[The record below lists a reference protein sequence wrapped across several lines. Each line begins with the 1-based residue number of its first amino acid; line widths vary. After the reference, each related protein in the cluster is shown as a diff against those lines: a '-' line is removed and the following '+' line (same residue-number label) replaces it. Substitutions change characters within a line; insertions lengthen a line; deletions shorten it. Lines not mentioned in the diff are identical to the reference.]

1 MMDSPSATRCAI
13 VAMVQAAHDRH
24 PNDLFPIVQSS
35 PCWRLSD
42 QCLVRPS
49 GMAALLQV
57 LFQQTLKMALV
68 QDEDVVPQ
76 FSARRRWDD
85 ALSSASW

>member
-1 MMDSPSATRCAI
+1 M
-13 VAMVQAAHDRH
+13 QAVHGLYA
-24 PNDLFPIVQSS
+24 NDLFPIVQSS

-76 FSARRRWDD
+76 FSAQRRRDD

>member
-1 MMDSPSATRCAI
+1 
-13 VAMVQAAHDRH
+13 MVQATHDRY
-24 PNDLFPIVQSS
+24 PNYLFPIVQSF

-68 QDEDVVPQ
+68 QDEDVMPQ

-85 ALSSASW
+85 APSSTGW